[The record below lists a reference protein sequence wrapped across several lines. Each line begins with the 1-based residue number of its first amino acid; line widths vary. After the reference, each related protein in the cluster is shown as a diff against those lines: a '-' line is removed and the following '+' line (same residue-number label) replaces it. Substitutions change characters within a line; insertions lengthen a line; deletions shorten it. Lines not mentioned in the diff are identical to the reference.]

1 MKLNDNYVP
10 VVELKVEKLENQ
22 IETIVDMVEENKNLR
37 NKVEHLKHLRRM
49 DLEFL
54 GILVWGYGLDK
65 HKYDAM
71 DKRIYSGYS
80 TYKQHTYDWDWLMNF
95 VNEDETDA
103 LFDRIELINN
113 EISRDKQDQ
122 RKKDLELY
130 NKREEER
137 KEKEEK
143 EKIVLT
149 LTPEIVAEHIAKS
162 KKDREKLNE
171 TRKD

>member
-22 IETIVDMVEENKNLR
+22 IKTIVDMVEENKNLR

-54 GILVWGYGLDK
+54 GILVWGYGIDK
-65 HKYDAM
+65 DKYNAM

-80 TYKQHTYDWDWLMNF
+80 TYKKHTYDWDWLQEF
-95 VNEDETDA
+95 VASEREIDP

-113 EISRDKQDQ
+113 EVRKDREEQQ
-122 RKKDLELY
+122 RKQLEEYELY
-130 NKREEER
+130 LKKKEEQKKKEEE
-137 KEKEEK
+137 EKV
-143 EKIVLT
+143 VLS
-149 LTPEIVAEHIAKS
+149 LTPETITKAKNGEL
-162 KKDREKLNE
+162 DE
-171 TRKD
+171 TK